1 MDSLAGVVI
10 LRKSESDQQEAGVAF
25 AAKSQERVAADP
37 KFVAELEQLNALFN
51 DSSLDTKQRWNG
63 LLGIAYTRLYR
74 IATRLV
80 GSPNGTPT
88 LGATALINE
97 GYSRLMQSSDL
108 AGIQNAHHFYRRF
121 AMCMKHAMIDHA
133 RSKLAEKRGGDW
145 QRIDLE
151 IVLRWFALPTNQFL
165 ELTDAL
171 EDLTVD
177 DPPCGNLME
186 LRYFGQM
193 TIAELAFL
201 TCSST
206 ATIERRLRFGKAYL
220 RDKLTEEE
228 RLDERSSEIP
238 FESPDDQLIRRKVPA
253 SNCPR

>member
-1 MDSLAGVVI
+1 M
-10 LRKSESDQQEAGVAF
+10 LRKSETDQQETGVAF
-25 AAKSQERVAADP
+25 AAESLDRVAADP
-37 KFVAELEQLNALFN
+37 KFVAELEQLNVLFN
-51 DSSLDTKQRWNG
+51 DSSLDTKQLWNG

-108 AGIQNAHHFYRRF
+108 AGIQDAHHFYRRF
-121 AMCMKHAMIDHA
+121 AMCMKHALIDHA
-133 RSKLAEKRGGDW
+133 RSKLAEKRGGDL

-171 EDLTVD
+171 EELTVD
-177 DPPCGNLME
+177 DPSCGNLME

-193 TIAELAFL
+193 TIAELSFL
-201 TCSST
+201 TSSST

-220 RDKLTEEE
+220 RDKLTEEKT
-228 RLDERSSEIP
+228 DDTP
-238 FESPDDQLIRRKVPA
+238 FTPSPIQVVRQPA
-253 SNCPR
+253 IVAARPR